1 MVISRRRNMV
11 LWLFLMLAVHLEA
24 QNISVTRF
32 YLAEND
38 LTANSRK
45 TEVFDQNGDRC
56 ALIRV
61 QTTMKGFHFD
71 VGSSGVQKVDE
82 SHVGEVWVYVPYG
95 VKHIS
100 VRHKDLGS
108 LPNYDFPVII
118 QKARTYIMEI
128 TSDKVF
134 VNNYDDTRHQKL
146 AISVTPTN
154 ASFTLNGMRVNLNNK
169 GEVEQELAFGT
180 YTYRVEAEGYYPK
193 EGQITIDDEK
203 HKQTL
208 IINDLAP
215 ITGKLRVF
223 ADPFSA
229 DVYIDGDYKG
239 RSNQADPFE
248 LQIGSHEVEIRANSY
263 KTEKRTVDIKEN
275 ETSELSIMLSQVAL
289 FQITSS
295 PSGAKVTVN
304 KETIGTTPCSKEL
317 KTGSYVIKATKP
329 GYKDY
334 EKTLQ
339 LSSSTPTLNVSLNKI
354 FNYKNGVYVE
364 ANARIGS
371 FVAFGGTVGGYFN
384 NINIE
389 VSYLYGSG
397 NSENVYWNSKTQLPI
412 TCTYSPQMNISG
424 KVGYCI
430 PSGTRMRF
438 TPQVGVNFLKLKE
451 KVYDGTFTIPAD
463 GANVISGLISLRFS
477 VAIVNHF
484 ELSLSPEFSFA
495 MTKSK
500 GYEALSE
507 ASSKI
512 KGWGEG
518 FNVKLGIA
526 TFF

>member
-1 MVISRRRNMV
+1 MI
-11 LWLFLMLAVHLEA
+11 LWLFLMLTVHLEA
-24 QNISVTRF
+24 QNISVISF
-32 YLAEND
+32 NLAEND
-38 LTANSRK
+38 LKATSRK

-56 ALIRV
+56 ALILV

-71 VGSSGVQKVDE
+71 VGSAGVQKVDE
-82 SHVGEVWVYVPYG
+82 NHVGEVWVYVPYG
-95 VKHIS
+95 VRHIS
-100 VRHKDLGS
+100 IKHKVLGS
-108 LPNYDFPVII
+108 LPNYDFPEII
-118 QKARTYIMEI
+118 QKGRTYIMKI

-146 AISVTPTN
+146 DMSVTPSN
-154 ASFTLNGMRVNLNNK
+154 ASFSLNGMKVNLNSK
-169 GEVEQELAFGT
+169 GETEQELAFGT
-180 YTYRVEAEGYYPK
+180 YTYRVEAEGFYPK
-193 EGQITIDDEK
+193 EGQVTIEDEK
-203 HKQTL
+203 HKQSL

-239 RSNQADPFE
+239 RSNQSDPII
-248 LQIGSHEVEIRANSY
+248 LQIGSHEVEIKANSY

-275 ETSELSIMLSQVAL
+275 EISDLSVMLSQIAI

-317 KTGSYVIKATKP
+317 KTGTYIVKATKP

-334 EKTLQ
+334 EKSLQ

-354 FNYKNGVYVE
+354 FNYKNGGYVE

-371 FVAFGGTVGGYFN
+371 FVAFGGTIGGYFN
-384 NINIE
+384 NINAE
-389 VSYLYGSG
+389 FSCLFGSG
-397 NSENVYWNSKTQLPI
+397 DSGNIYWNSKTQLPI
-412 TCTYSPQMNISG
+412 TCTYSPQMNICG
-424 KVGYCI
+424 KIGYCI
-430 PSGTRMRF
+430 PSGTRLRF

-451 KVYDGTFTIPAD
+451 KVSSGAAITPAD
-463 GANVISGLISLRFS
+463 GANVMSGLVSLRFS

-484 ELSLSPEFSFA
+484 ELSLSPEFAFA

-500 GYEALSE
+500 GYNALSE
-507 ASSKI
+507 TSSKI